1 MGNLREEKRRLRLK
15 TVLSWVKE
23 AQNKGKLIEKERLIA
38 TICMEFGTS
47 RRTALEYINT
57 LVNAGAMQI

>member
-57 LVNAGAMQI
+57 LVNAGTMQI